1 MTSAMAV
8 FGAAVGGTSLVCYLL
23 MTRLRKRS
31 ADRGPAGDSSGAEG
45 GDDTGGGLR
54 FSNWFGGDN
63 ASLDSSGNPTHSG
76 GGHSRG
82 GGEGG
87 GGRDGTGG
95 GCHAVV
101 RRPWGAVGA

>member
-1 MTSAMAV
+1 MTTAMAV

-45 GDDTGGGLR
+45 GDDTGGGVR

-63 ASLDSSGNPTHSG
+63 ASLDSSGNPTDSG
-76 GGHSRG
+76 GGDS
-82 GGEGG
+82 
-87 GGRDGTGG
+87 GGRRRWRWRRRRRGRRLTG
-95 GCHAVV
+95 A
-101 RRPWGAVGA
+101 RPPT